1 MVFET
6 HGFCNCR
13 LQKRGVFLV
22 PESYRWEFIKQESAG
37 VKQLAAETGYP
48 EVFAGLLAARGVHNK
63 EEAQRF
69 LYPSEKN
76 MYDPFL
82 MKGME
87 AAVCRISQ
95 AMDAHEKITIYGD
108 YDVDGITATSILYLY
123 LSKAGADVNYYL
135 PDRMTE
141 GYAGRDG
148 DKADGDSGYRD
159 FCCQRVSV
167 GKIIGDG
174 CGYYGSS

>member
-1 MVFET
+1 MPAVYLLIAALSKITEQLPDE
-6 HGFCNCR
+6 G
-13 LQKRGVFLV
+13 GVFLV
-22 PESYRWEFIKQESAG
+22 PESYRWEFVKQESAG

-87 AAVCRISQ
+87 AAS
-95 AMDAHEKITIYGD
+95 
-108 YDVDGITATSILYLY
+108 
-123 LSKAGADVNYYL
+123 L
-135 PDRMTE
+135 P
-141 GYAGRDG
+141 
-148 DKADGDSGYRD
+148 
-159 FCCQRVSV
+159 
-167 GKIIGDG
+167 
-174 CGYYGSS
+174 GSSSGHGMPMRR

>member
-1 MVFET
+1 MPGSANVPAMKLGLDMVFET

-82 MKGME
+82 RKGM
-87 AAVCRISQ
+87 
-95 AMDAHEKITIYGD
+95 
-108 YDVDGITATSILYLY
+108 
-123 LSKAGADVNYYL
+123 
-135 PDRMTE
+135 
-141 GYAGRDG
+141 
-148 DKADGDSGYRD
+148 
-159 FCCQRVSV
+159 
-167 GKIIGDG
+167 
-174 CGYYGSS
+174 

>member
-1 MVFET
+1 M
-6 HGFCNCR
+6 
-13 LQKRGVFLV
+13 V

-82 MKGME
+82 MKE
-87 AAVCRISQ
+87 WRQQS
-95 AMDAHEKITIYGD
+95 
-108 YDVDGITATSILYLY
+108 
-123 LSKAGADVNYYL
+123 AGSAR
-135 PDRMTE
+135 PWMPMR
-141 GYAGRDG
+141 R
-148 DKADGDSGYRD
+148 
-159 FCCQRVSV
+159 
-167 GKIIGDG
+167 
-174 CGYYGSS
+174 

>member
-1 MVFET
+1 MPGSANVPAMKLGLDMVFET

-37 VKQLAAETGYP
+37 VKQLAAETRYP

-82 MKGME
+82 MKEME

-108 YDVDGITATSILYLY
+108 YE
-123 LSKAGADVNYYL
+123 VN
-135 PDRMTE
+135 T
-141 GYAGRDG
+141 
-148 DKADGDSGYRD
+148 
-159 FCCQRVSV
+159 
-167 GKIIGDG
+167 
-174 CGYYGSS
+174 